1 MIPAKLKQGDEIRI
15 IAPSRSIGIMAD
27 NQVEIAVNRLTD
39 MGFKVT
45 FGEHVAEMDCMMSS
59 SIRSR
64 VADIHEAFN
73 DSSVKAILTII
84 GGFNSNQL
92 LPYLDYD
99 LISENPKILCGFSDI
114 TALATAIYTQTEL
127 ITYSGAHFSSF
138 SMEKGLDY
146 VMESFSDCLLQK
158 EPFAFKESATWS
170 DDEWYLDQENRNFIP
185 NEGLVVMQPG
195 VAEGI
200 IIGGNL
206 CTLNLLQGTE
216 YMPNLAGTILF
227 IEDDFMTIPETFDRD
242 LESLLSQPGA
252 DEIEGMVIGRFQQK
266 TAMTAEKLAYIIET
280 KTALQKIPVISGADF
295 GHTQP
300 IATFPI
306 GGTAR
311 IDTNQTDK
319 IQIIRH

>member
-15 IAPSRSIGIMAD
+15 IAPSRSIGIIAE
-27 NQVEIAVNRLTD
+27 NQVGIAVKRLNE

-45 FGEHVAEMDCMMSS
+45 FGEHVAEMDCMSSS

-73 DSSVKAILTII
+73 DSSVKAILTVI

-127 ITYSGAHFSSF
+127 VTYSGAHFSSF
-138 SMEKGLDY
+138 SMEKGLEY
-146 VMESFSDCLLQK
+146 VIDSFSACLLQK
-158 EPFAFKESATWS
+158 EPFILEESVSWS

-185 NEGLVVMQPG
+185 NEGLVVMQSG
-195 VAEGI
+195 EAEGT

-216 YMPNLAGTILF
+216 YMPHLAGAILF
-227 IEDDFMTIPETFDRD
+227 LEDTSMSDPETFDRD

-252 DEIEGMVIGRFQQK
+252 DEIQGLIIGRFQK
-266 TAMTAEKLAYIIET
+266 ESAMTAEKLAFIIKT
-280 KTALQKIPVISGADF
+280 KTALQEIPIISGADF

-300 IATFPI
+300 VATFPI
-306 GGTAR
+306 GGTAG
-311 IDTNQTDK
+311 INTNATDK
-319 IQIIRH
+319 IQIIKH

>member
-1 MIPAKLKQGDEIRI
+1 
-15 IAPSRSIGIMAD
+15 
-27 NQVEIAVNRLTD
+27 
-39 MGFKVT
+39 
-45 FGEHVAEMDCMMSS
+45 
-59 SIRSR
+59 
-64 VADIHEAFN
+64 
-73 DSSVKAILTII
+73 
-84 GGFNSNQL
+84 
-92 LPYLDYD
+92 
-99 LISENPKILCGFSDI
+99 
-114 TALATAIYTQTEL
+114 
-127 ITYSGAHFSSF
+127 
-138 SMEKGLDY
+138 
-146 VMESFSDCLLQK
+146 MESFSDCLLQK
-158 EPFAFKESATWS
+158 ELFALKESATWS